1 MRHFIAPL
9 LLLALP
15 LHSSAFLPAATLP
28 GRAGA
33 STASWLS
40 AASPNR
46 VPLRSC
52 QGIEMQVDSKKDP
65 YSFPS
70 FPNSGGRVR
79 SMAPMQPVRERF
91 QESAILRFSGDGLK
105 DALGAMERFD
115 DQIMGGISQSNMIS
129 GTAKGLGTECGVFAG
144 VVRVQGGGFVGC
156 RTKILSEPLDGT
168 GFTGIY
174 LKTRGEE
181 GTALT
186 YKLNIRDGP
195 TSNEVVYQT
204 EFTPP
209 PSPDFSTIRLP
220 FSAFR
225 KVKRAVPIPGAEPL
239 GGQKIYQ
246 FGLVLSKFSFGE
258 TDFNTMFKAGRFRLE
273 VEEIGFYRDP
283 RQMAAYIDDF
293 PADKLPPVVVSQAV
307 GGGDT
312 LNYRADGT
320 KRSWFKR
327 FFFKRLRKEL
337 AKRVAKR
344 RSGVAQE
351 LLDARKNG
359 ITLSQWRKDTQA
371 PPVKEPTE

>member
-209 PSPDFSTIRLP
+209 PSPDFRQ
-220 FSAFR
+220 SASPSR
-225 KVKRAVPIPGAEPL
+225 
-239 GGQKIYQ
+239 
-246 FGLVLSKFSFGE
+246 E